1 MGTLL
6 FLVGL
11 ASTIVGLCV
20 TLYGISH
27 GETKP
32 IAIGGVMA
40 LVALLFLFMSIWL
53 G

>member
-11 ASTIVGLCV
+11 AATIVGLCV
-20 TLYGISH
+20 TVYGVSH

-40 LVALLFLFMSIWL
+40 LVAFLFLFMYLWL

>member
-11 ASTIVGLCV
+11 AATIVGLCV
-20 TLYGISH
+20 
-27 GETKP
+27 
-32 IAIGGVMA
+32 AIGGVMA
-40 LVALLFLFMSIWL
+40 LVAFLFLFMSIWL

>member
-11 ASTIVGLCV
+11 AATIVGLCV
-20 TLYGISH
+20 AVYGVSH

-40 LVALLFLFMSIWL
+40 LVAFLFLFMSIWL

>member
-11 ASTIVGLCV
+11 AATIVGLCV
-20 TLYGISH
+20 TFYGISH

-40 LVALLFLFMSIWL
+40 LVALLFLFMSVWL

>member
-11 ASTIVGLCV
+11 AATIVGLCV
-20 TLYGISH
+20 TFYGVSH

-40 LVALLFLFMSIWL
+40 LVALLFLFMYIWL

>member
-1 MGTLL
+1 MGILL

-11 ASTIVGLCV
+11 AATIVGLCA

-27 GETKP
+27 GETKT

-40 LVALLFLFMSIWL
+40 LVAFFFLFMYLWL